1 MIRFP
6 LVIFSYNRPE
16 YLEQLFISLSICKN
30 IKNRKIFFFCDGPK
44 NNNDKF
50 NINKIRKLLK
60 KYDFLKFSKIK
71 FNKKNV
77 GLYENIK
84 KGCNYVF
91 KRHISAIILED
102 DLIVHEKS
110 LIFFDY
116 FLKKFKDNKRIASI
130 SAFSY
135 INIINKKF
143 FFYKL
148 RRHSSWGWG
157 TWRHNWFEFN
167 KFNLINVD
175 LKSINLNLI
184 GYDFPLLVWA
194 KKNFFINS
202 WAVDFN
208 VFCLTK
214 NYLSIQPSQSLV
226 INNGDNTSGTNY
238 FNFFTS
244 RKLKK
249 NKFFNNK
256 LTVFDVKKTY
266 FNKNKYFDLI
276 VQNFHRKSVRLFVFK
291 TLQVVQIK
299 LSFLYAKFFKN
310 SINSR

>member
-44 NNNDKF
+44 NNDDKF

-71 FNKKNV
+71 FNKKNI
-77 GLYENIK
+77 GLYKNIK

-91 KRHISAIILED
+91 KKHISAIILED
-102 DLIVHEKS
+102 DLILHEKS

-116 FLKKFKDNKRIASI
+116 YLKKFKDNKRIASI

-135 INIINKKF
+135 INIINKKL

-167 KFNLINVD
+167 KFNLSNVD
-175 LKSINLNLI
+175 LKNINLNLI
-184 GYDFPLLVWA
+184 GYDFPLLAWA
-194 KKNFFINS
+194 KKKFLINS

-208 VFCLTK
+208 IFCLIK
-214 NYLSIQPSQSLV
+214 NYFSIQPSHSLI
-226 INNGDNTSGTNY
+226 INNGENLSGTNY
-238 FNFFTS
+238 FNFFLS
-244 RKLKK
+244 NKVKK
-249 NKFFNNK
+249 NIFFKTKFDITYLKRNIIKNNK
-256 LTVFDVKKTY
+256 FL
-266 FNKNKYFDLI
+266 DLI
-276 VQNFHRKSVRLFVFK
+276 VQNFHKKSFRL
-291 TLQVVQIK
+291 I
-299 LSFLYAKFFKN
+299 FLKFFFFYTKFK
-310 SINSR
+310 